1 MTIEFTG
8 RKIEITP
15 ALKAFSEQKLNKLSR
30 VLEGIIEAHVILTVE
45 KHRQSAEIIVHSAH
59 ATLTGSET
67 TEDLYKSIGLVL
79 AKLEKQAIKLKGR
92 YFSGKKRGK
101 GGKSIRGG
109 REVGDEMP
117 PLPRAAASAA
127 DGGPRVIRSRRYA
140 VKPMSVDEALLQAQG
155 SRDTFLVFRDARSQ
169 RVSVLYRRPDGNY
182 GLIEPEA

>member
-15 ALKAFSEQKLNKLSR
+15 ALKAFSEQKLKKLSR
-30 VLEGIIEAHVILTVE
+30 VMDGIIEAHVILTVE

-67 TEDLYKSIGLVL
+67 TEDLYKSIGQVL
-79 AKLEKQAIKLKGR
+79 TKLEKQAIKIKGR

-117 PLPRAAASAA
+117 APRASAA
-127 DGGPRVIRSRRYA
+127 AADGSPRVIRSRLSA
-140 VKPMSVDEALLQAQG
+140 
-155 SRDTFLVFRDARSQ
+155 
-169 RVSVLYRRPDGNY
+169 
-182 GLIEPEA
+182 

>member
-15 ALKAFSEQKLNKLSR
+15 ALKSFSEQKLKKLSR
-30 VLEGIIEAHVILTVE
+30 VIDGIIEAHVILTVE

-67 TEDLYKSIGLVL
+67 TDDLYKSIGQVL

-109 REVGDEMP
+109 REIGDEMP
-117 PLPRAAASAA
+117 VLTRAATAA

-155 SRDTFLVFRDARSQ
+155 SKDTFLVFRDARSQ

-182 GLIEPEA
+182 GLIEPEI